1 MGCVQQHV
9 CVAEGPRVG
18 EHGFSSSVLDVQHRH
33 TACGHELHL
42 VVPQSLCATP
52 CVAWP
57 GSSPTTSACWRI
69 SPSPNF
75 FLCSIEMNMSYIYHA
90 IYNYFSRD
98 NVALPGLAK
107 YFLDESHAER
117 EHAQMLMDFQV
128 RLLDPIRTAMSRS
141 VLRWMMYRCF

>member
-1 MGCVQQHV
+1 MAPAALCWMCSIESNRLLFHHMS
-9 CVAEGPRVG
+9 CI
-18 EHGFSSSVLDVQHRH
+18 
-33 TACGHELHL
+33 ACTT
-42 VVPQSLCATP
+42 PSLCDICLCLLAHLT
-52 CVAWP
+52 
-57 GSSPTTSACWRI
+57 
-69 SPSPNF
+69 

-128 RLLDPIRTAMSRS
+128 RSSRLDASQD
-141 VLRWMMYRCF
+141 LC